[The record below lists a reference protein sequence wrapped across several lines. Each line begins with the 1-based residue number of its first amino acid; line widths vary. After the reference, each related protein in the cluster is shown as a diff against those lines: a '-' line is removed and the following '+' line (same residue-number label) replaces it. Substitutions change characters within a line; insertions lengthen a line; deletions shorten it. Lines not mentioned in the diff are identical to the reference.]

1 MTLEEIIKSI
11 FVKTNIDDLEEREAR
26 IKGDADRTEYKHI
39 VHVQLSGQG
48 LGSYEDNNLYF
59 VIRNYDPTL
68 ITSFDAL
75 VSNYE
80 PYENITIYNE
90 ELDNTNM
97 CVVRNTGNSV
107 SYTGEDDL
115 PIDIDGSNVI
125 VIEDNCVQLS

>member
-39 VHVQLSGQG
+39 VHAQLSGQG

-90 ELDNTNM
+90 ELDNTDM

-125 VIEDNCVQLS
+125 VIEDNCVRLS